1 MTPDSPWPYDLIAR
15 IYDDDMGKNAPPA
28 SVAFYLDACKP
39 LERSVLDLG
48 AGTGRIAIPLAEA
61 GHRVTAVDR
70 SEAMLEVLR
79 AKAVTHLRDHA
90 REKLSVHHGDL
101 RDVSLAERFG
111 AVICPFSTLNYLL
124 SDDDRRRALGTVRR
138 HLAPGGLFVMD
149 HFIPDP
155 TFSPDGVEV
164 FDYRRERV
172 DGTWLERRRR
182 VLRDVAPSVHVVVR
196 RYLILS
202 AEGEELAA
210 FGITS
215 RIRPAAVEDLSREL
229 ENGGFDV
236 VNIVFDFGELP
247 DGTRPHTATYVCRSR
262 A

>member
-1 MTPDSPWPYDLIAR
+1 MTPDTPWPYDLIAG
-15 IYDDDMGKNAPPA
+15 IYDDDVGKNAPPA

-39 LERSVLDLG
+39 VERAVLDLG

-70 SEAMLEVLR
+70 SRGMLDVLR
-79 AKAVTHLRDHA
+79 AKSVAHLLDHE
-90 REKLSVHHGDL
+90 RERLSVHHGDL
-101 RDVSLAERFG
+101 RDMNLAERFG

-124 SDDDRRRALGTVRR
+124 SDDDRRSAFATVHR

-149 HFIPDP
+149 HFTPDP
-155 TFSPDGVEV
+155 TFSADGIEV
-164 FDYRRERV
+164 YDYRRERG

-182 VLRDVAPSVHVVVR
+182 VFRDAPSVHVVVR
-196 RYLILS
+196 KYRILS
-202 AEGEELAA
+202 AGGEELAA
-210 FGITS
+210 FSTTS
-215 RIRPAAVEDLSREL
+215 RIRPATVEELSREL
-229 ENGGFDV
+229 ENGGFDL

-247 DGTRPHTATYVCRSR
+247 DGKRPHTAAYLCRPR